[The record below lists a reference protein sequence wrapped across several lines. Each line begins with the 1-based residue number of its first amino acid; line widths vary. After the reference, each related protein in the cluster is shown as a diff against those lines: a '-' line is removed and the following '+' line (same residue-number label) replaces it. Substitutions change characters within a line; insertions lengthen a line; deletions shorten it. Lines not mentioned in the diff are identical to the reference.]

1 MVAHGCIARKQ
12 LPDHDPNPGAIYLI
26 LQPIDDN
33 LLQNTSPYNLSVHL
47 VLSDLIRYVIII
59 PTQFKTS
66 PVRLCQNSNG
76 SVPYFVGKVKQTSPF
91 SVTRRCRFVVF
102 RTTISSCA
110 HFVKRIFSD
119 NHYIFRPFSMLQ
131 NNNCVYLADELYAT
145 CRCILLPDR
154 PRKRPPLIR
163 SRSAAKCRAPA
174 VLFYATGSAARYHI

>member
-12 LPDHDPNPGAIYLI
+12 LPDHNPNPGAIYLI

-47 VLSDLIRYVIII
+47 VLLALIRDVIII
-59 PTQFKTS
+59 PTQSKVS

-76 SVPYFVGKVKQTSPF
+76 SVPHFVGKVKQTSHF
-91 SVTRRCRFVVF
+91 SVTRHCRFVVF

-110 HFVKRIFSD
+110 HFVKRTFSD
-119 NHYIFRPFSMLQ
+119 NHSIFRPFSMLQ

-145 CRCILLPDR
+145 CKCILLPDR
-154 PRKRPPLIR
+154 PRKRPPIR

-174 VLFYATGSAARYHI
+174 VLFYATGSATR